1 MDGRGAGRPSRFP
14 APIRYHERV
23 EERWRPTGADL
34 EAARSKTVPDVIRR
48 GLRILFVGINPG
60 LYTAAI
66 GHHFGRPGN
75 RFWPSLC
82 RAGLVPPGT
91 DAWQSARLPEWG
103 LGITNVADRA
113 TATADELGPEELRA
127 GAKRLTR
134 KLLKYRPRVAAF
146 LGLGL
151 YRVAYASPK
160 AALGLQAERIGN
172 TKLWVLP
179 NPSGLNAHFQ
189 VPDYARLFR
198 RMAREAGR
206 DIGRDTTTGGSSRP
220 PAHSGSAR

>member
-1 MDGRGAGRPSRFP
+1 M
-14 APIRYHERV
+14 RYHGAV
-23 EERWRPTGADL
+23 ERWRPTRADL
-34 EAARSKTVPDVIRR
+34 KAARARTVRDVIAP

-82 RAGLVPPGT
+82 RAGLVGPGT
-91 DAWQSARLPEWG
+91 DAWESARLVGWG
-103 LGITNVADRA
+103 LGITNIVDRA
-113 TATADELGPEELRA
+113 TARADELDPSELRA
-127 GAKRLTR
+127 GARRLTR
-134 KLLKYRPRVAAF
+134 KILRYKPRVAAF

-151 YRVAYASPK
+151 YRVAFACPK
-160 AALGLQAERIGN
+160 ATLGPQPERVGD
-172 TKLWVLP
+172 TLLWVLP

-198 RMAREAGR
+198 RLGRAAGARLVRG
-206 DIGRDTTTGGSSRP
+206 DIPT
-220 PAHSGSAR
+220 